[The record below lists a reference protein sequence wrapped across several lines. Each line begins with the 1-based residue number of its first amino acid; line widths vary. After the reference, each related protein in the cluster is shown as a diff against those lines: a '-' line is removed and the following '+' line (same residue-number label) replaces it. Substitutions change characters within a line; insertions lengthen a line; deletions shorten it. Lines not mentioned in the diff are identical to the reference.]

1 MRGVIL
7 RNWMTVQLF
16 LGSSLSSVPVKK
28 QKHLQL
34 IAFPLFFPLVP
45 VIFHSLFPDFFFF
58 IRRDIP
64 CRTSPTSLRH
74 EIYQKHFCYN
84 VYNNRN
90 HVHSPHIYSHF
101 QRASPQGLAKKSE
114 WTMMTKG
121 NLFMSLK
128 GYFRCQFGY
137 SLHGVLAKIIL
148 RSCVTRDGAICIKN
162 VRFQYFDGTNP
173 ITGKGVSYSILQRF
187 WVMLVS

>member
-1 MRGVIL
+1 
-7 RNWMTVQLF
+7 
-16 LGSSLSSVPVKK
+16 
-28 QKHLQL
+28 
-34 IAFPLFFPLVP
+34 
-45 VIFHSLFPDFFFF
+45 
-58 IRRDIP
+58 
-64 CRTSPTSLRH
+64 
-74 EIYQKHFCYN
+74 
-84 VYNNRN
+84 
-90 HVHSPHIYSHF
+90 
-101 QRASPQGLAKKSE
+101 
-114 WTMMTKG
+114 MTKG

-187 WVMLVS
+187 WVMLLVFQPRRLLVRNRMYTWLNKRSVLVLNISNKQRKNLQLFQVRQVGEDPRWKLLNFVGVHHPAKMSQLPYLHETNGS